1 MLPAIQQSSPSLRSS
16 RHRKEPHWPFLRRL
30 ALVLFAGGLLFA
42 LGASLQA
49 APREA
54 LIVISRNPADPW
66 AVAELEGMLRVLEK
80 ANPPVKATIDYMDWI
95 GPSGAEKDPELIAYY
110 KAKFAERRFPLV
122 LLADEPALAFM
133 IEHHD
138 TLFPQAQVAFCGIS
152 QFNEK
157 LREGRPWLTG
167 VLENTD
173 PGASFRLALR
183 LQPGLKRFVIL
194 EETTQSGVGNL
205 HTIQRE
211 LPEECQRVAV
221 ELHRADTARQLLTYV
236 EALPPDSAVLLT
248 RSRVARRMS
257 AELLARCPVPIYG
270 QRAPTH
276 LGSILGG
283 ALIDGGWHGEAAAK
297 MGLRLLAGESGAA
310 IPTLRDAPLRTVVDY
325 RQMKRFGIPFSAL
338 PPGAE
343 ILNRPLQIWE
353 QHPRVAALTLS
364 ALVFLS
370 ALVAGLGRALHQKRL
385 SALAL
390 KHANSL
396 LSATL
401 DATADGV
408 LVVDLSGK
416 SSNYNQRFVHLWRI
430 PPDLASRPGDHEAR
444 LAFVL
449 DQLKDPEAFLRRV
462 RELYA
467 TPEAESTE
475 TLEFKDGRVFARHSK
490 PQRLDGKIV
499 GRVWTFADITAE
511 RRAEEARRKL
521 EGDLAQ
527 AQKLEALGT
536 LAGGIAHDFNN
547 LLTAI
552 FGFTQFARDSLS
564 FDHPARADLDTVLK
578 ASERARDL
586 VQQILTFSRKR
597 AFERKPIKLAPVIH
611 DAIRFLRATVP
622 ALIELRCEIADDSG
636 VVLADGS
643 QIHQAILNLGSN
655 AAHAIG
661 DQPGRILVRLDRVEA
676 GPALAAGRPQLREG
690 AYMCIVVSD
699 TGPGIDADTIER
711 VFDPFFT
718 TKEPGQGT
726 GLGLAV
732 VHGVVQSH
740 DGAVTVESTPGSGS
754 TFRLFFPVVP
764 DGAVEEAAS
773 DAPVLDP
780 GHGHILLID
789 DDINVL
795 TVGRKM
801 LEALGYQVT
810 ACGGPIGAL
819 EVLRARAADFD
830 LVVTDL
836 NMPKMTGLDVA
847 SEIRNIR
854 SGLPI
859 VLATGFL
866 GDENVESRAQA
877 LGVCAFVSKPFTPET
892 LGQAVQTAL
901 EKARPEKGAAHAET

>member
-1 MLPAIQQSSPSLRSS
+1 MLAGWLLLG
-16 RHRKEPHWPFLRRL
+16 FRL
-30 ALVLFAGGLLFA
+30 H
-42 LGASLQA
+42 A

-80 ANPPVKATIDYMDWI
+80 ANPPVKATIDYMDWQ
-95 GPSGAEKDPELIAYY
+95 GPFGAERDPELIAYY
-110 KAKFAERRFPLV
+110 KSKFVERRFPLV

-152 QFNEK
+152 NFDEK

-167 VLENTD
+167 VLENID

-194 EETTQSGVGNL
+194 EDSAMSGVGNL
-205 HTIQRE
+205 RTIERE
-211 LPEECQRVAV
+211 MPEECQRVHV

-236 EALPPDSAVLLT
+236 EGLPPDSAVLLT

-257 AELLARCPVPIYG
+257 AELLSRCPVPIYG
-270 QRAPTH
+270 QRAPSH

-283 ALIDGGWHGEAAAK
+283 ALIDGDRHGEAAAK
-297 MGLRLLAGESGAA
+297 MGLRLLAGESAA
-310 IPTLRDAPLRTVVDY
+310 NIPTLRGEPLRTVVDF
-325 RQMKRFGIPFSAL
+325 RQMKRFHIPFSLL
-338 PPGAE
+338 PAGAE
-343 ILNRPLQIWE
+343 ILNRPMHVWE

-370 ALVAGLGRALHQKRL
+370 ALVAGLGRALHQKRRT
-385 SALAL
+385 ARAL

-408 LVVDLSGK
+408 LVVDLLGKISGF
-416 SSNYNQRFVHLWRI
+416 NQRFLDMWRI
-430 PPDLASRPGDHEAR
+430 PPEVAAQRDDEAE
-444 LAFVL
+444 LAFVVH
-449 DQLKDPEAFLRRV
+449 QVKEPEAFMRRV

-467 TPEAESTE
+467 TPEAQSTD
-475 TLEFKDGRVFARHSK
+475 TLEFKDGRVFDRHSQ
-490 PQRLDGKIV
+490 PQKLDGEIV

-511 RRAEEARRKL
+511 QRAEEARRKL
-521 EGDLAQ
+521 EVDLAQ

-552 FGFTQFARDSLS
+552 FGFTQFACESLPS
-564 FDHPARADLDTVLK
+564 DHPARSDLDAVIK

-597 AFERKPIKLAPVIH
+597 AFERKPIKLAPVIA
-611 DAIRFLRATVP
+611 DAVRFLRATVP
-622 ALIELRCEIADDSG
+622 ALIEIRCEIEDDSDL
-636 VVLADGS
+636 VFADGS
-643 QIHQAILNLGSN
+643 QIHQALLNLGSN

-661 DQPGRILVRLDRVEA
+661 DQPGSILVRLDRVEV
-676 GPALAAGRPQLREG
+676 GPTLVSARPQLREG
-690 AYMCIVVSD
+690 AYLCIAVSD
-699 TGPGIDADTIER
+699 TGPGINADTLER

-740 DGAVTVESTPGSGS
+740 DGAVTVENTPGSGS
-754 TFRLFFPVVP
+754 TFRLFFPIMP
-764 DGAVEEAAS
+764 SGAVEEAAS
-773 DAPVLDP
+773 VLPVPAP

-789 DDINVL
+789 DEMNVL

-810 ACGGPIGAL
+810 ACGGPIGAMA
-819 EVLRARAADFD
+819 VLRERAATFD

-847 SEIRNIR
+847 AEIRNLR
-854 SGLPI
+854 ADLP
-859 VLATGFL
+859 VALVTGFL
-866 GDENVESRAQA
+866 GDENIEARAQA

-892 LGQAVQTAL
+892 LGQAVRGAL
-901 EKARPEKGAAHAET
+901 DKAQPSKCAAHAET